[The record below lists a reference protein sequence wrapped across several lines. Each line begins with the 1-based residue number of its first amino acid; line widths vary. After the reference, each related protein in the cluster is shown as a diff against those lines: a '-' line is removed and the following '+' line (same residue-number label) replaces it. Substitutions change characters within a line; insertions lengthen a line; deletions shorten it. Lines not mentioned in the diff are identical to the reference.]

1 MKTKIAISLATAYLV
16 TFTVLCATNTLT
28 VACAF
33 MYLFS
38 PIVTVIMV
46 YMVLTEKGYNYREL
60 TEDEEWGYRDKDK
73 SKLGL
78 F

>member
-1 MKTKIAISLATAYLV
+1 MKTKIAISLATAYLL

-28 VACAF
+28 VACSF

-38 PIVTVIMV
+38 PVATVIMV
-46 YMVLTEKGYNYREL
+46 LVVLTEKGYHYREL
-60 TEDEEWGYRDKDK
+60 TDDEEWGYRDKDK
-73 SKLGL
+73 NKLRL

>member
-1 MKTKIAISLATAYLV
+1 MRTKIAISLATVYLV
-16 TFTVLCATNTLT
+16 IFTVLCATNTLT
-28 VACAF
+28 VVCAF

-38 PIVTVIMV
+38 PIVTIIMV
-46 YMVLTEKGYNYREL
+46 YMVLTEKGHHYREL

-73 SKLGL
+73 NKLKL